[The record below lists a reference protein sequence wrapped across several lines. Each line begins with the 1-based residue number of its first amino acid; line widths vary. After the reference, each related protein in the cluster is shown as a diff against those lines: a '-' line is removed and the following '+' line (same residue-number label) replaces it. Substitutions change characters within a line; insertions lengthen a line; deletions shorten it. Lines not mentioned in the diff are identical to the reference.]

1 LIFKRDYQKALKN
14 RNARFNEHSCEDTRI
29 YVLFRKEYQ
38 INLASKIR
46 MPDLMSIHVRILE
59 FVREYMI
66 DLA

>member
-38 INLASKIR
+38 INLASKMR
-46 MPDLMSIHVRILE
+46 MHLMSILVRILE